1 MKINFKFF
9 FKEEWSMY
17 ATLNT
22 IIPFLLLLITK
33 QKINLKNIIFSSIVN
48 MMEGDLLPKILFTGF
63 LNFMT
68 MKNNINWVIQSIIY
82 VLSVF
87 ISHFIPYNNPVHKF
101 VYKNEFVK
109 YIFIITIVIWMLFI
123 SEEIFDNSKV
133 ILNNL

>member
-1 MKINFKFF
+1 MKINFKFLD
-9 FKEEWSMY
+9 KEEWSMY

-68 MKNNINWVIQSIIY
+68 MENNINWVIQSIIY

>member
-1 MKINFKFF
+1 MKINFKFLD
-9 FKEEWSMY
+9 KEEWSMY